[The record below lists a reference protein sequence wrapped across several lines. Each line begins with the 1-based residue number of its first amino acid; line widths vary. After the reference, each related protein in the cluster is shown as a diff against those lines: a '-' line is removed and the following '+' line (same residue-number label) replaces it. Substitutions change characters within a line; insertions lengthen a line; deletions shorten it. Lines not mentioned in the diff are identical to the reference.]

1 MNSKVT
7 ILEITAENIASQ
19 SPSCFMSPT
28 HEGSI
33 MKEEWA
39 KLRFKEGL
47 QIKQLFLEGVKKPIG
62 FIEYIPGEFA
72 WRAVSAK
79 DFMFI
84 HCIWITP
91 NKYKSH
97 GYASMLLDEC
107 YKDAKEKQLKGV
119 AVITSE
125 GAFMS
130 SKDLYLK
137 NGFEIIDTAK
147 PSFTLLIKSM
157 EEYEKPSFRN
167 YESQLA
173 KTEGLQL
180 YYSKQCP
187 WVARAVNEL
196 GAIAKKNNIILETI
210 ELKTAA
216 DAQNAPSVYGVFSL
230 VNDGKLLSDHYISAT
245 RFQNILNKEVI
256 S

>member
-1 MNSKVT
+1 
-7 ILEITAENIASQ
+7 
-19 SPSCFMSPT
+19 
-28 HEGSI
+28 
-33 MKEEWA
+33 
-39 KLRFKEGL
+39 
-47 QIKQLFLEGVKKPIG
+47 
-62 FIEYIPGEFA
+62 
-72 WRAVSAK
+72 
-79 DFMFI
+79 
-84 HCIWITP
+84 
-91 NKYKSH
+91 
-97 GYASMLLDEC
+97 MLLDEC